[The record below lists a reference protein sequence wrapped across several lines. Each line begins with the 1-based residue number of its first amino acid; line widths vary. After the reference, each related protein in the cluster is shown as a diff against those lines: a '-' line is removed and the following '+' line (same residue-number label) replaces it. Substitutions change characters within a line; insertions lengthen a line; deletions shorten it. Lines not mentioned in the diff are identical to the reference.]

1 MFSSTRLLIG
11 TLLLACTMTTAPGI
25 SSAAPKPD
33 LSTHAQRS
41 QFAQTGRYEEVIR
54 LCHDFQQTWPKAVRC
69 IEFGKTP
76 EGRPMLALIASRSD
90 KLNDKLGAALGGKL
104 TPTAVQRAKLPV
116 LLVQG
121 GIHAGEIDGKDAGF
135 LALRELLQ
143 QSGPQA
149 LLRQQVLIFVPVFNV
164 DGHERFG
171 AWNRPN
177 QRGPEQMGW
186 RTTGQNLNLNRDY
199 AKADAPEMQAMLGLI
214 NQWDPLV
221 VVDLHVTDGA
231 KFEHDI
237 SIQLEPTRSGEPGLR
252 AAGLQLRD
260 NVMQTLEKSGSLP
273 RPFYYAFN
281 QEDDPAS
288 GFTDGVPR
296 PRFSH
301 GYMLMRNRF
310 GMLVETHSWKD
321 YPTRVRITKNT
332 IMATAQQLAQH
343 GRTWLAAAQQADQT
357 SSALAGQAVALTWHA
372 TDAVRPI
379 EFYGYAYQHR
389 QSDISGSKM
398 VTYDES
404 KPLRMTLPLRDQI
417 VPDLVL
423 NAPAGGYLISPALAG
438 QMAAKLQQHGIAFRR
453 LSRSLPKQMV
463 DVFRGK
469 NVSFDAQPY
478 EGRQRLNQSGEWQPE
493 ARSVEAGALFVPIAQ
508 AKARLIMT
516 LLEPMSPDS
525 LSAWGFF
532 NQMYEQKEYM
542 EAYVAEEVARAQL
555 AHDPELAK
563 AFKQKLDSDAKFAQD
578 HEARLEFFAR
588 RHPSWDERYQ
598 LYPIFRLGQTP

>member
-1 MFSSTRLLIG
+1 MQISSHFFPG
-11 TLLLACTMTTAPGI
+11 TLLLACACALH
-25 SSAAPKPD
+25 AAPIRVPGT
-33 LSTHAQRS
+33 LSTQAERS

-69 IEFGKTP
+69 VEFGKTP
-76 EGRPMLALIASRSD
+76 EGRPMLALIAS
-90 KLNDKLGAALGGKL
+90 LNDRLGGAPGSKL
-104 TPTAVQRAKLPV
+104 TPAAVQRAKLPV

-199 AKADAPEMQAMLGLI
+199 TKADAPEMQAMLGLI

-260 NVMQTLEKSGSLP
+260 NVIQTLEKSGSLP

-281 QEDDPAS
+281 QEDDPTS
-288 GFTDGVPR
+288 GFTDSVPR
-296 PRFSH
+296 PHFSD
-301 GYMLMRNRF
+301 GYMLLRNRF
-310 GMLVETHSWKD
+310 CMLVEAHSWKD

-332 IMATAQQLAQH
+332 IMATAEQLAQH
-343 GRTWLAAAQQADQT
+343 GRAWLAAAQQADQT
-357 SSALAGQAVALTWHA
+357 SSALAGQPVALTWHA

-379 EFYGYAYQHR
+379 EFYGYAWQHT
-389 QSDISGSKM
+389 QSDISGSRM

-417 VPDLVL
+417 VPNLVL
-423 NAPAGGYLISPALAG
+423 NAPAAGYLISPALAG
-438 QMAAKLQQHGIAFRR
+438 QMAAKLQQHGINFRR
-453 LSRSLPKQMV
+453 LSLALPKQMLE
-463 DVFRGK
+463 VFRAE
-469 NVSFDAQPY
+469 NVSFEARPY
-478 EGRQRLNQSGEWQPE
+478 EGRQRLNQSGKWQPE
-493 ARSVEAGALFVPIAQ
+493 ARSVAAGALFVPIVQ

-532 NQMYEQKEYM
+532 NQMYEQKELM

-555 AHDPELAK
+555 AQDPELAK
-563 AFKQKLDSDAKFAQD
+563 TFQQKLASDAKFAQD
-578 HEARLEFFAR
+578 PQARLEFFAR

>member
-1 MFSSTRLLIG
+1 MPISTHLTHL
-11 TLLLACTMTTAPGI
+11 TNLFPAALLLACMSI
-25 SSAAPKPD
+25 STAAPLTA
-33 LSTHAQRS
+33 LSTHAERS
-41 QFAQTGRYEEVIR
+41 QFSQTGRYEEVIR
-54 LCHDFQQTWPKAVRC
+54 LCHAFQKTWPKAVRC
-69 IEFGKTP
+69 MEFGKTP
-76 EGRPMLALIASRSD
+76 EGRPMLALIASQS
-90 KLNDKLGAALGGKL
+90 GAL
-104 TPTAVQRAKLPV
+104 TPAAAQRAKLPV
-116 LLVQG
+116 VLVQG

-143 QSGPQA
+143 QSGPKA
-149 LLRQQVLIFVPVFNV
+149 ILRQQVLIFVPVFNV

-221 VVDLHVTDGA
+221 YVDLHVTNGA

-260 NVMQTLEKSGSLP
+260 KVIQTLEQSGSLP
-273 RPFYYAFN
+273 RPFYFSFD
-281 QEDDPAS
+281 QEDEPTS
-288 GFTDGVPR
+288 GFTDNVAR
-296 PRFSH
+296 ARFSH
-301 GYMLMRNRF
+301 GYPLLRNRF

-332 IMATAQQLAQH
+332 ILATTQQVAQH
-343 GRTWLAAAQQADQT
+343 GRAWLAAAHEADSK
-357 SSALAGQAVALTWHA
+357 SSALASQPVALTWRA
-372 TDAVRPI
+372 TDAARPI
-379 EFYGYAYQHR
+379 EFYGYAWQQT
-389 QSDISGSKM
+389 QSEISGSKM
-398 VTYDES
+398 ITYDES
-404 KPLRMTLPLRDQI
+404 KPKRITVPLRDQI

-423 NAPAGGYLISPALAG
+423 KAPAGGYLIAPAQAN

-453 LSRSLPKQMV
+453 LGNALPRQMLE
-463 DVFRGK
+463 VFRAEK
-469 NVSFDAQPY
+469 VSFAAQPY
-478 EGRQRLNQSGEWQPE
+478 EGRQRLNQSGEWKPE
-493 ARSVEAGALFVPIAQ
+493 ARSVDAGALFVPIAQ

-532 NQMYEQKEYM
+532 NPMYEQKEYM

-555 AHDPELAK
+555 AQDPELAK
-563 AFKQKLDSDAKFAQD
+563 AFQQKLASDSKFAQSPQ
-578 HEARLEFFAR
+578 ARLEFFAR

-598 LYPIFRLGQTP
+598 LYPVFRLGKTP